1 MTIKRITNEQVQE
14 PPPGSFSNC
23 LLVGNQIFISGMV
36 GEGSDAYE
44 QARNIFA
51 KFQHMMETAGGSMA
65 DIVKFTVFLTDIKDR
80 PRIHKARQEFFEGD
94 FPTSTLIEIS
104 KLVQPKYCVEIEAIG
119 VIGASKE

>member
-1 MTIKRITNEQVQE
+1 MTIKRITSEQVLE

-23 LLVGNQIFISGMV
+23 LLVGDQIFTSGMV
-36 GEGSDAYE
+36 GEGGDAYE
-44 QARNIFA
+44 QSRNIFR
-51 KFQHMMETAGGSMA
+51 KFDHMMQTAGGSMA

-80 PRIHKARQEFFEGD
+80 PQIHKARQEFFEGD

-104 KLVQPKYCVEIEAIG
+104 KLIQPQYRVEIEAIG